1 MEWSLGVAVW
11 LQTSLQKQPK
21 CSERCRSPAEYANL
35 QIPCKSRWNRRGR
48 VAGAARA
55 E

>member
-11 LQTSLQKQPK
+11 LQKSLQKQPK
-21 CSERCRSPAEYANL
+21 CSERCRSPVECANL
-35 QIPCKSRWNRRGR
+35 QIPCRSRWNGSR
-48 VAGAARA
+48 VAGVARA